1 MKICPEATIQPA
13 AQPGQPRRPALAA
26 ARTHPVSQPHSFLAF
41 FYVLFYVVFSK
52 CDIDVHNIQR
62 RHLILI
68 ARPPRQ
74 QKSYFKE
81 HPKCKLEILCLN
93 DHFGCDSGPISPN
106 VRLSRY
112 GSDEMRE

>member
-74 QKSYFKE
+74 QT
-81 HPKCKLEILCLN
+81 ILWVV
-93 DHFGCDSGPISPN
+93 FRISS
-106 VRLSRY
+106 VLSNLPVSE
-112 GSDEMRE
+112 GFAFLAAIAAL

>member
-68 ARPPRQ
+68 ARPPRCIG
-74 QKSYFKE
+74 F
-81 HPKCKLEILCLN
+81 L
-93 DHFGCDSGPISPN
+93 
-106 VRLSRY
+106 LSNLPVSE
-112 GSDEMRE
+112 GFAFLAAIAAL